1 MQLSI
6 IWIPKSW
13 KIFETEKYLKHD
25 NLLDFSD
32 LDLFSELNIF
42 KVILGLK
49 NDKPIN
55 IINYI

>member
-1 MQLSI
+1 
-6 IWIPKSW
+6 
-13 KIFETEKYLKHD
+13 LKHD